1 MIVERGTRLVTEPS
15 TSVQVTGEHSQFR
28 LDLERI
34 RFSPYFSRLS
44 AVTQVIA
51 QPGAGPLIHNRLT
64 HSIKVTAV
72 ARAIAVGLTDPASP
86 GRALA
91 LEHGCDAVAVQAAA
105 SAHDLGH
112 PPFGHLGE
120 RVLDRLARET
130 LGLSDG
136 FEGNAQTYRIIA
148 TLDVSANAPHGLN
161 LTAAVR
167 AAVAKYPW
175 TRFVDAA
182 SMQPGP
188 LPRGMRRVSGGIEV
202 AKFSAY
208 DLDAADLF
216 SARTGLPPMQQS
228 LECSIMDIAD
238 DIAYSIHDVD
248 DFYRAGLL
256 SQGSVAREFRG
267 FIENGAELRELDAD
281 AISARSAPPGAALE
295 SLRRKLHRSDAWM
308 ASDDAFREA
317 VDVVADDLVDG
328 LLAIPFDGSI
338 ASERSLSSFTN
349 RWISHLQTSV
359 VPAPADEIRTG
370 LVTLD
375 RLAWHEV
382 EVLKFVHRHFILD
395 RSDIAMYQR
404 GLSRVL
410 TRAVKGLTA
419 WITDDIDRHRVPQR
433 LRELVDLATE
443 GYALLRVAKPEG
455 VPVPDAGDVHRLGVG
470 RGVIDYVA
478 SLSDDQAL
486 AVSEAIDGRPDR
498 LWDIGQ
504 NL

>member
-1 MIVERGTRLVTEPS
+1 MSTDRASRRVPEPRS
-15 TSVQVTGEHSQFR
+15 SAEVTGEHSQYR

-72 ARAIAVGLTDPASP
+72 ARAIAVTLTDASSP
-86 GRALA
+86 TRSLA
-91 LEHGCDAVAVQAAA
+91 LEHGCDAVVVQAAA

-130 LGLSDG
+130 LGLADG
-136 FEGNAQTYRIIA
+136 FEGNAQSYRILTA
-148 TLDVSANAPHGLN
+148 LDVSEAAPRGLN

-167 AAVAKYPW
+167 TAVSKYPW
-175 TRFVDAA
+175 TRYIDTAA
-182 SMQPGP
+182 LGDGP
-188 LPRGMRRVSGGIEV
+188 LPRGLRRTADGTEV
-202 AKFSAY
+202 LKFSAY
-208 DLDAADLF
+208 GIDAVDF
-216 SARTGLPPMQQS
+216 EQARRGLPPLQQS
-228 LECSIMDIAD
+228 LECSVMDIAD

-256 SQGSVAREFRG
+256 SQGAVAREFRAW
-267 FIENGAELRELDAD
+267 IASGAQLRELDDEAL
-281 AISARSAPPGAALE
+281 AARTAPPGSALE
-295 SLRRKLHRSDAWM
+295 GLRRKIGRSDPWVAD
-308 ASDDAFREA
+308 DDAFADA
-317 VDVVADDLVDG
+317 VGVVAEDLVDG

-349 RWISHLQTSV
+349 RWISHLQSSV
-359 VPAPADEIRTG
+359 VAGPADVVRAG

-375 RLAWHEV
+375 RRAWHEV
-382 EVLKFVHRHFILD
+382 EILKFVHRHFILD
-395 RSDIAMYQR
+395 RADIVMYQR

-419 WITDDIDRHRVPQR
+419 WIRDEHDRDRVPQR
-433 LRELVDLATE
+433 LKELVDIATE
-443 GYALLRVAKPEG
+443 GYAELRSTRPDG
-455 VPVPDAGDVHRLGVG
+455 VPIPDAAEVRTLGVG

-478 SLSDDQAL
+478 SLSDDQTL

>member
-1 MIVERGTRLVTEPS
+1 MPSARAARRFAEPRSSVEVI
-15 TSVQVTGEHSQFR
+15 GEHSEFR

-72 ARAIAVGLTDPASP
+72 ARSIAVGLNDPSSP
-86 GRALA
+86 ARDLV
-91 LEHGCDAVAVQAAA
+91 LEHGCDAVVVQAAA

-120 RVLDRLARET
+120 RVLDRLARES
-130 LGLSDG
+130 LGLADG
-136 FEGNAQTYRIIA
+136 FEGNAQTYRILTA
-148 TLDVSANAPHGLN
+148 LDVCEAAPQGLN

-167 AAVAKYPW
+167 TAVAKYPW
-175 TRFVDAA
+175 TRFVDVGA
-182 SMQPGP
+182 SDEP
-188 LPRGMRRVSGGIEV
+188 LPRGLRRVSGGVEV
-202 AKFSAY
+202 VKFSAY
-208 DLDAADLF
+208 DLDADDLF
-216 SARTGLPPMQQS
+216 AARRGMPPLQQS

-256 SQGSVAREFRG
+256 SQGAVAREFRG
-267 FIENGAELRELDAD
+267 WIAGATELRALDDEGLAP
-281 AISARSAPPGAALE
+281 RGAPPGSALE
-295 SLRRKLHRSDAWM
+295 GLRRKLRRSDPWIAD
-308 ASDDAFREA
+308 DDAFADA

-328 LLAIPFDGSI
+328 LLATPFDGSI
-338 ASERSLSSFTN
+338 ASERALSSFTN
-349 RWISHLQTSV
+349 RWIGHLRASV
-359 VPAPADEIRTG
+359 VPAPAGVARSG

-375 RLAWHEV
+375 RRAWHEV
-382 EVLKFVHRHFILD
+382 EILKFVHRHFILD
-395 RSDIAMYQR
+395 RADIVMYQR
-404 GLSRVL
+404 GLSRAL
-410 TRAVKGLTA
+410 TRTVRGLTA
-419 WITDDIDRHRVPQR
+419 WVTDDFDRHRVPER

-443 GYALLRVAKPEG
+443 GYARLRAAQPAG
-455 VPVPDAGDVHRLGVG
+455 IPVPEASEVHTLGVA
-470 RGVIDYVA
+470 RGVVDYVA

-504 NL
+504 SL

>member
-1 MIVERGTRLVTEPS
+1 MSIERGTRLVTEPQS
-15 TSVQVTGEHSQFR
+15 SVRVTGEHSQFR

-72 ARAIAVGLTDPASP
+72 ARAIAVGLADASSPA
-86 GRALA
+86 RALA
-91 LEHGCDAVAVQAAA
+91 EEHGCDAVVVQAAA

-148 TLDVSANAPHGLN
+148 TLDVTATSPHGLN

-175 TRFVDAA
+175 TRFVDHAA
-182 SMQPGP
+182 LGSGP
-188 LPRGMRRVSGGIEV
+188 LPRGMRRISGGVDV

-216 SARTGLPPMQQS
+216 SARAGLPALQQS

-267 FIENGAELRELDAD
+267 FIEDGATLRALDDEAL
-281 AISARSAPPGAALE
+281 AARSAPPGAALE
-295 SLRRKLHRSDAWM
+295 ALRRKLHRSDAWI
-308 ASDDAFREA
+308 ATDEAFAEA

-328 LLAIPFDGSI
+328 LLASPFDGSI
-338 ASERSLSSFTN
+338 ASERALSSFTN
-349 RWISHLQTSV
+349 RWINHLQTSV
-359 VPAPADEIRTG
+359 VPAPADEVRTG

-395 RSDIAMYQR
+395 RADIAMYQR

-419 WITDDIDRHRVPQR
+419 WITDDIDRHRVPER
-433 LRELVDLATE
+433 LRELVELATE
-443 GYALLRVAKPEG
+443 GYALLRVTKPEG
-455 VPVPDAGDVHRLGVG
+455 VPIPDAGDVHRLGLG
-470 RGVIDYVA
+470 RGVVDYVA

>member
-1 MIVERGTRLVTEPS
+1 MPSARAARRFAEPRSSVEVI
-15 TSVQVTGEHSQFR
+15 GEHSEFR

-72 ARAIAVGLTDPASP
+72 ARAIAVGITDPSSP
-86 GRALA
+86 ARELA
-91 LEHGCDAVAVQAAA
+91 LQHGCDAVVVQAAA

-120 RVLDRLARET
+120 RVLDRLARES
-130 LGLSDG
+130 LGLADG
-136 FEGNAQTYRIIA
+136 FEGNAQTYRIITA
-148 TLDVSANAPHGLN
+148 LDVCEAAPQGLN

-167 AAVAKYPW
+167 TAVAKYPW
-175 TRFVDAA
+175 TRFVDVGA
-182 SMQPGP
+182 SGDP
-188 LPRGMRRVSGGIEV
+188 LPRGLRRVSGGVEV
-202 AKFSAY
+202 VKFSAY
-208 DLDAADLF
+208 DLDADDLF
-216 SARTGLPPMQQS
+216 AARRGMPPLQQS

-256 SQGSVAREFRG
+256 SQGAVAREFRG
-267 FIENGAELRELDAD
+267 WIAGATELRALDDD
-281 AISARSAPPGAALE
+281 ALTTRGAPPGSALE
-295 SLRRKLHRSDAWM
+295 GLRRKLRRSDPWIAD
-308 ASDDAFREA
+308 DDAFADA

-328 LLAIPFDGSI
+328 LLATPFDGSI
-338 ASERSLSSFTN
+338 ASERALSSFTN
-349 RWISHLQTSV
+349 RWIGHLRASV
-359 VPAPADEIRTG
+359 VPAPPDVARSG

-375 RLAWHEV
+375 RRAWHEV
-382 EVLKFVHRHFILD
+382 EILKFVHRHFILD
-395 RSDIAMYQR
+395 RADIVMYQR
-404 GLSRVL
+404 GLSRAL
-410 TRAVKGLTA
+410 TRTVRGLTA
-419 WITDDIDRHRVPQR
+419 WVTDDFDRHRVPER

-443 GYALLRVAKPEG
+443 GYARLRAAQPAG
-455 VPVPDAGDVHRLGVG
+455 IPVPEASEVHTLGVA
-470 RGVIDYVA
+470 RGVVDYVA

-504 NL
+504 SL